1 MNDNTRM
8 LMEGMAAKTQVID
21 SLNNVSTKLVSA
33 TELVVDL
40 KKTRLRLISN
50 GRGTVPLTDMAKV
63 LGISRQRIYQLL
75 DEDKGNNSK

>member
-1 MNDNTRM
+1 
-8 LMEGMAAKTQVID
+8 MEGMAAKTQVID
-21 SLNNVSTKLVSA
+21 SLNNVSTKSVSA

>member
-1 MNDNTRM
+1 
-8 LMEGMAAKTQVID
+8 MEGMAAKTQVID